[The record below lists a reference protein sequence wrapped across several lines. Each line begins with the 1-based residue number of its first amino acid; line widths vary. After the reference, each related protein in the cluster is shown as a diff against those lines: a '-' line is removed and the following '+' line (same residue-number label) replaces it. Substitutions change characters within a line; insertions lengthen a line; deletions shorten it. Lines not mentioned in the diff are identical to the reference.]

1 LGLLLSL
8 KPPQRGAAFIQLN
21 GSNFQWQNREIS
33 FACQISR
40 EFSVVSVDPSW
51 FVYLIRT
58 AQGHLYT
65 GITTDVDRRLQE
77 HQSGQAKA
85 AKSLRGKGP
94 HRLVFQEAVADRSA
108 ASRLEARIKSLSK
121 RDKERLVRG
130 ELAINQL

>member
-1 LGLLLSL
+1 M
-8 KPPQRGAAFIQLN
+8 
-21 GSNFQWQNREIS
+21 
-33 FACQISR
+33 
-40 EFSVVSVDPSW
+40 SVDPSW

-65 GITTDVDRRLQE
+65 GISTDVGRRLQE
-77 HQSGQAKA
+77 HQSGQVKA

-94 HRLVFQEAVADRSA
+94 LRLVFQEAVADRSA